1 MKINVWWQ
9 GRRRL
14 HLNRI
19 LHVFAHPS
27 VRSDSPGMLFVIGT
41 SPEPMA
47 AWMHKALLGQKVAR
61 WNRTWANLG
70 LVIWNSGK
78 WKIEWTSF
86 KISCFGIMAFNSGN
100 DKQGQTSP
108 NYNYFGCPS
117 LLGNGSSGRNKSPH
131 FTFLVA
137 TVFTGIFSITE
148 SSLADKSAVPCQ
160 ASFHVYAGL
169 HCANITF
176 TLSFTSGMVAPL
188 WQHREAM
195 ICVFKIDRMHHFST
209 IRYQA
214 LCTWPYVYAIIF
226 S

>member
-1 MKINVWWQ
+1 
-9 GRRRL
+9 
-14 HLNRI
+14 
-19 LHVFAHPS
+19 
-27 VRSDSPGMLFVIGT
+27 
-41 SPEPMA
+41 
-47 AWMHKALLGQKVAR
+47 
-61 WNRTWANLG
+61 
-70 LVIWNSGK
+70 
-78 WKIEWTSF
+78 
-86 KISCFGIMAFNSGN
+86 MAFNSGN

-137 TVFTGIFSITE
+137 AVFTGIFSITE

-188 WQHREAM
+188 WQHHEAM

-209 IRYQA
+209 IRYQHCA
-214 LCTWPYVYAIIF
+214 HGHMSMLLSFPRSLTGLLLTSAGHGSLEATCHEIN
-226 S
+226 